1 MAAFIWRSALAIRWC
16 PRAADILLHRGAAAL
31 RRRPPLPRQMT
42 VLARS
47 GSVHVHGLE
56 VCIQGRQCHAR
67 PDMLRVRL
75 VRMLLLAAMVAA
87 AVIWVLPV
95 LLMLVGKILD
105 QVVILLRVLLLMWV
119 PWHSRGRRRRPQK
132 IDGDFSLHRKA
143 VVLFPS
149 DAAAGTTAAMGT
161 DNRLVSQTTHIVVS
175 RRFFTNG

>member
-1 MAAFIWRSALAIRWC
+1 
-16 PRAADILLHRGAAAL
+16 
-31 RRRPPLPRQMT
+31 
-42 VLARS
+42 
-47 GSVHVHGLE
+47 
-56 VCIQGRQCHAR
+56 
-67 PDMLRVRL
+67 MLRVRL

-175 RRFFTNG
+175 RRFLLTVSGDFSEKSKKKYLESLLLQRREKAANNLLSSKAGCTAS